1 MKCHAE
7 LVSASKTN
15 TVWDPETTHETS
27 SGHGSGWQNVKTINA
42 FVLET
47 RCKVKFTKLID
58 LLYNLDAYS
67 YPVVS

>member
-15 TVWDPETTHETS
+15 ALWDPETS
-27 SGHGSGWQNVKTINA
+27 SGWQNVKTINA

-47 RCKVKFTKLID
+47 KCKVKFTKLID
-58 LLYNLDAYS
+58 LLYNLNAYS
-67 YPVVS
+67 YLVVS